1 MKRGMKV
8 MKKSKLGALM
18 VGVGIGAA
26 AGMLL
31 APKSGEETRKDI
43 KNKAK
48 KLGKKVKDI
57 DLNEVKENLVKEFDK
72 FKNEMKDMDK
82 EKARRL
88 AKEQGTKLLDKCED
102 LITMAKEKSAPMI
115 EKTGKDIKKKLS
127 EMLADASE
135 KLSE

>member
-1 MKRGMKV
+1 
-8 MKKSKLGALM
+8 MKKSKLGAL
-18 VGVGIGAA
+18 VAGIGIGAA
-26 AGMLL
+26 AGLLL

-43 KNKAK
+43 QKKAK
-48 KLGKKVKDI
+48 QIGKKVKDI
-57 DLNEVKENLVKEFDK
+57 DLNQVKEDLVKEFDK

-82 EKARRL
+82 DKAMKL
-88 AKEQGTKLLDKCED
+88 AKEQGTKLLAKCED
-102 LITMAKEKSAPMI
+102 LITMAKEKSVPMI

>member
-1 MKRGMKV
+1 
-8 MKKSKLGALM
+8 MKKSKLGAL
-18 VGVGIGAA
+18 VAGIGIGAA

-48 KLGKKVKDI
+48 QIGKKVKDI
-57 DLNEVKENLVKEFDK
+57 DLNQVKEDLVKEFDK

-82 EKARRL
+82 DKAMKL
-88 AKEQGTKLLDKCED
+88 AKEQGTKLLDKCEY
-102 LITMAKEKSAPMI
+102 LIIMAKEKSAPMI

-127 EMLADASE
+127 EILADASE

>member
-1 MKRGMKV
+1 
-8 MKKSKLGALM
+8 MKKSKLGAL
-18 VGVGIGAA
+18 VAGIGIGAA
-26 AGMLL
+26 AGLLL

-43 KNKAK
+43 RKKAK
-48 KLGKKVKDI
+48 QIGKKVKDI
-57 DLNEVKENLVKEFDK
+57 DLNQVKEDLVKEFDK

-82 EKARRL
+82 DKAMKL
-88 AKEQGTKLLDKCED
+88 AKEQGTKLLAKCEN
-102 LITMAKEKSAPMI
+102 LINMAKEKSAPMI

>member
-1 MKRGMKV
+1 
-8 MKKSKLGALM
+8 MKKSKLGAL
-18 VGVGIGAA
+18 VAGIGIGAA
-26 AGMLL
+26 AGLLL

-43 KNKAK
+43 QKKAK
-48 KLGKKVKDI
+48 QIGKKVKDI
-57 DLNEVKENLVKEFDK
+57 DLNQVKEDLVKEFDK
-72 FKNEMKDMDK
+72 FKNEMKDMEKDK
-82 EKARRL
+82 AMKID
-88 AKEQGTKLLDKCED
+88 KEQGTKLLAKCED

>member
-1 MKRGMKV
+1 

>member
-1 MKRGMKV
+1 
-8 MKKSKLGALM
+8 MKKSKLGAL
-18 VGVGIGAA
+18 VAGIGIGAA
-26 AGMLL
+26 AGLLL

-43 KNKAK
+43 QKKAK
-48 KLGKKVKDI
+48 QIGKKVKDI
-57 DLNEVKENLVKEFDK
+57 DLNQVKEDLVKEFDK

-82 EKARRL
+82 DKAMKL
-88 AKEQGTKLLDKCED
+88 AKEQGTKLLAKCED
-102 LITMAKEKSAPMI
+102 LITMAKEKSAHMI

>member
-1 MKRGMKV
+1 
-8 MKKSKLGALM
+8 MKKSKLGAL
-18 VGVGIGAA
+18 VAGIGIGAA

-43 KNKAK
+43 QKKAK
-48 KLGKKVKDI
+48 QIGKKVKDI
-57 DLNEVKENLVKEFDK
+57 DLNQVKEDLVKEFDK

-82 EKARRL
+82 EKAMKL

>member
-1 MKRGMKV
+1 
-8 MKKSKLGALM
+8 MKKSKLGAL
-18 VGVGIGAA
+18 VAGIGIGAA
-26 AGMLL
+26 AGLLL

-43 KNKAK
+43 QKKAK
-48 KLGKKVKDI
+48 QIGKKVKDI
-57 DLNEVKENLVKEFDK
+57 DLNQVKEDLVKEFDK

-82 EKARRL
+82 DKAMKL
-88 AKEQGTKLLDKCED
+88 AKEQGTKLLAKCED
-102 LITMAKEKSAPMI
+102 LITMAKENSAPMI

>member
-1 MKRGMKV
+1 MKQ
-8 MKKSKLGALM
+8 SKLGAL
-18 VGVGIGAA
+18 VAGIGIGAA
-26 AGMLL
+26 AGLLL

-43 KNKAK
+43 QKKAK
-48 KLGKKVKDI
+48 QIGKKVKDI
-57 DLNEVKENLVKEFDK
+57 DLNQVKEDLVKEFDK

-82 EKARRL
+82 EKAMKF

>member
-1 MKRGMKV
+1 
-8 MKKSKLGALM
+8 MKKSKLGAL
-18 VGVGIGAA
+18 VAGIGIGAA
-26 AGMLL
+26 AGLLL

-43 KNKAK
+43 QKKAK
-48 KLGKKVKDI
+48 QIGKKVKDI
-57 DLNEVKENLVKEFDK
+57 DLNQVKEDLVKEFDK

-82 EKARRL
+82 DTAMKL
-88 AKEQGTKLLDKCED
+88 AKEQGTKLLAKCED

>member
-1 MKRGMKV
+1 
-8 MKKSKLGALM
+8 MKKSKLGAL
-18 VGVGIGAA
+18 VAGIGIGAA

-48 KLGKKVKDI
+48 QIGKKVKDI
-57 DLNEVKENLVKEFDK
+57 DLNQVKEDLVKEFDK

-82 EKARRL
+82 DKAMKL
-88 AKEQGTKLLDKCED
+88 AKEQGTKLLAKCED
-102 LITMAKEKSAPMI
+102 LINMAKEKSAPMI

>member
-1 MKRGMKV
+1 
-8 MKKSKLGALM
+8 MKKSKLGAL
-18 VGVGIGAA
+18 VAGIGIGAA
-26 AGMLL
+26 AGLLL

-43 KNKAK
+43 QKKAK
-48 KLGKKVKDI
+48 QIGKKVKDI
-57 DLNEVKENLVKEFDK
+57 DLNQVKEDLVKEFDK

-82 EKARRL
+82 EKAMKL
-88 AKEQGTKLLDKCED
+88 AKEQGTKLLDKCEN

>member
-1 MKRGMKV
+1 
-8 MKKSKLGALM
+8 MKKSKLGAL
-18 VGVGIGAA
+18 VAGIGIGAA

-48 KLGKKVKDI
+48 QIGKKVKDI
-57 DLNEVKENLVKEFDK
+57 DLNQVKEDLVKEFDK

-82 EKARRL
+82 DKAMKL
-88 AKEQGTKLLDKCED
+88 AKEQGTKLLAKCED
-102 LITMAKEKSAPMI
+102 LINMAKEKSAPMI

-127 EMLADASE
+127 EILADASE

>member
-1 MKRGMKV
+1 
-8 MKKSKLGALM
+8 MKKSKLGAL
-18 VGVGIGAA
+18 VAGIGIGAA
-26 AGMLL
+26 AVLLL

-43 KNKAK
+43 QKKAK
-48 KLGKKVKDI
+48 QIGKKVKDI
-57 DLNEVKENLVKEFDK
+57 DLNQVKEDLVKEFDK

-82 EKARRL
+82 DKAMKL
-88 AKEQGTKLLDKCED
+88 AKEQGTKLLAKCED

>member
-1 MKRGMKV
+1 
-8 MKKSKLGALM
+8 MKKSKLGAL
-18 VGVGIGAA
+18 VAGIGIGAA

-43 KNKAK
+43 QKKAK
-48 KLGKKVKDI
+48 QIGKKVKDI
-57 DLNEVKENLVKEFDK
+57 DLNQVKEDLVKEFDK

-82 EKARRL
+82 EKAMKF

>member
-1 MKRGMKV
+1 
-8 MKKSKLGALM
+8 MKKSKLGAL
-18 VGVGIGAA
+18 VAGIGIGAA
-26 AGMLL
+26 AGLLL

-43 KNKAK
+43 QKKAK
-48 KLGKKVKDI
+48 QIGKKVKDI
-57 DLNEVKENLVKEFDK
+57 DLNQVKEDLVKEFDK

-82 EKARRL
+82 EKAMKF

>member
-1 MKRGMKV
+1 
-8 MKKSKLGALM
+8 MKKSKLGAL
-18 VGVGIGAA
+18 VAGIGIGAA
-26 AGMLL
+26 AGLLL

-43 KNKAK
+43 QKKAK
-48 KLGKKVKDI
+48 QIGKKVKDI
-57 DLNEVKENLVKEFDK
+57 DLNQVKEDLVKEFDK

-82 EKARRL
+82 DKAMKL
-88 AKEQGTKLLDKCED
+88 AKEQGTKLLAKCED

>member
-1 MKRGMKV
+1 
-8 MKKSKLGALM
+8 MKKSKLGAL
-18 VGVGIGAA
+18 VAGIGIGAA
-26 AGMLL
+26 AGLLL

-43 KNKAK
+43 QKKAK
-48 KLGKKVKDI
+48 QIGKKVKDI
-57 DLNEVKENLVKEFDK
+57 DLNQVKEDLVKEFDK

-82 EKARRL
+82 EKAMKL

-135 KLSE
+135 KLS

>member
-1 MKRGMKV
+1 
-8 MKKSKLGALM
+8 MKKSKLGAL
-18 VGVGIGAA
+18 VAGIGIGAA
-26 AGMLL
+26 AGLLL

-43 KNKAK
+43 RKKAK
-48 KLGKKVKDI
+48 QIGKKVKDI
-57 DLNEVKENLVKEFDK
+57 DLNQVKEDLVKEFDK

-82 EKARRL
+82 DKAMKL
-88 AKEQGTKLLDKCED
+88 AKEQGTKLLAKCEN

>member
-1 MKRGMKV
+1 
-8 MKKSKLGALM
+8 MKKSKLGAL
-18 VGVGIGAA
+18 VAGIGIGAA

-48 KLGKKVKDI
+48 QIGKKVKGI
-57 DLNEVKENLVKEFDK
+57 DLNQVKEDLVKEFDK

-82 EKARRL
+82 DKAMKL
-88 AKEQGTKLLDKCED
+88 AKEQGTKLLDKCEY
-102 LITMAKEKSAPMI
+102 LIIMAKEKSAPMI

-127 EMLADASE
+127 EILADASE

>member
-1 MKRGMKV
+1 
-8 MKKSKLGALM
+8 MKKSKLGAL
-18 VGVGIGAA
+18 VAGIGIGAA

-43 KNKAK
+43 QKKAK
-48 KLGKKVKDI
+48 QIGKKVKDI
-57 DLNEVKENLVKEFDK
+57 DLNQVKEDLVKEFDK

-82 EKARRL
+82 DKAMKL
-88 AKEQGTKLLDKCED
+88 AKEQGTKLLAKCED

>member
-1 MKRGMKV
+1 
-8 MKKSKLGALM
+8 MKKSKLGAL
-18 VGVGIGAA
+18 VAGIGIGAA
-26 AGMLL
+26 AGLLL

-43 KNKAK
+43 QKKAK
-48 KLGKKVKDI
+48 QIGKKVKDI
-57 DLNEVKENLVKEFDK
+57 DLNQVKEDLVKEFDK

-82 EKARRL
+82 DKAMKL
-88 AKEQGTKLLDKCED
+88 AKEQGTKLLAKCED
-102 LITMAKEKSAPMI
+102 LITMAKEKSAPMV

>member
-1 MKRGMKV
+1 

-57 DLNEVKENLVKEFDK
+57 DLNEVKENLIKEFDK

-82 EKARRL
+82 EKAMRL
-88 AKEQGTKLLDKCED
+88 AKEQGTKLLNSCED
-102 LITMAKEKSAPMI
+102 LINAAKEKSAPMI
-115 EKTGKDIKKKLS
+115 EKTAKDIKKKLS
-127 EMLADASE
+127 EILADASN

>member
-1 MKRGMKV
+1 
-8 MKKSKLGALM
+8 MKKSKLGAL
-18 VGVGIGAA
+18 VAGIGIGAA

-43 KNKAK
+43 QKKAK
-48 KLGKKVKDI
+48 QIGKKVKDI
-57 DLNEVKENLVKEFDK
+57 DLNQVKEDLVKEFDK

-82 EKARRL
+82 DKAMKL
-88 AKEQGTKLLDKCED
+88 AKEQGTKLLDKCEE

>member
-1 MKRGMKV
+1 
-8 MKKSKLGALM
+8 MKKGKIGALIA
-18 VGVGIGAA
+18 GIGIGAA

-43 KNKAK
+43 QKKAK
-48 KLGKKVKDI
+48 QIGKKVKDI
-57 DLNEVKENLVKEFDK
+57 DLNQVKEDLVKEFDK

-82 EKARRL
+82 DKAMKL
-88 AKEQGTKLLDKCED
+88 AKEQGTKLLAKCED

>member
-1 MKRGMKV
+1 
-8 MKKSKLGALM
+8 MKKSKLGAL
-18 VGVGIGAA
+18 VAGIGIGAA
-26 AGMLL
+26 AGLLL

-43 KNKAK
+43 QKKAK
-48 KLGKKVKDI
+48 QIGKKVKDI
-57 DLNEVKENLVKEFDK
+57 DLNQVKEDLVKEFDK

-82 EKARRL
+82 EKAMKL
-88 AKEQGTKLLDKCED
+88 AIEQGTKLLAKCED